1 LAAVEVAMPD
11 ELSQAAALLGAQ
23 GGRARTPAKA
33 EAARRND
40 QRGGRKS
47 QIEVAARAVVHAW
60 RSEPGGEA
68 FLQALE
74 ALEALLDRGRR

>member
-1 LAAVEVAMPD
+1 MPD
-11 ELSQAAALLGAQ
+11 ELSKAAALLGSR

-33 EAARRND
+33 TAARLNA

-47 QIEVAARAVVHAW
+47 HIEVAARAVVHAW

-74 ALEALLDRGRR
+74 ALEALLEKGTR

>member
-1 LAAVEVAMPD
+1 MSD
-11 ELSQAAALLGAQ
+11 ELKEAAALLGSR

-33 EAARRND
+33 EAARRNAK
-40 QRGGRKS
+40 RGGRKS

-68 FLQALE
+68 FLRALE
-74 ALEALLDRGRR
+74 ALEVLLEKETR

>member
-1 LAAVEVAMPD
+1 MVTVEVAMPD

-33 EAARRND
+33 AAARRNA

-47 QIEVAARAVVHAW
+47 RIEVAARAVVHAW

-74 ALEALLDRGRR
+74 ALEALLEKGTR

>member
-1 LAAVEVAMPD
+1 LAAAEVAMPN
-11 ELSQAAALLGAQ
+11 ELSQAAALLGSR

-33 EAARRND
+33 EAARRNA

-47 QIEVAARAVVHAW
+47 RIEVAARAVVHAW

-74 ALEALLDRGRR
+74 ALEALLEKRTR

>member
-1 LAAVEVAMPD
+1 MSDDLT
-11 ELSQAAALLGAQ
+11 QAAALLGAR

-33 EAARRND
+33 EASRRNA

-47 QIEVAARAVVHAW
+47 QIEVAARAVVAAW

-74 ALEALLDRGRR
+74 ALEALLERGTR

>member
-1 LAAVEVAMPD
+1 MPD
-11 ELSQAAALLGAQ
+11 ELSKAAALLGAQ

-33 EAARRND
+33 EAARRNA

-68 FLQALE
+68 FLRALE
-74 ALEALLDRGRR
+74 ALEALLEGRHDDEQ

>member
-1 LAAVEVAMPD
+1 LVTAEVAMSD

-33 EAARRND
+33 EAARRNA

-47 QIEVAARAVVHAW
+47 RIEVAARAVVHAW
-60 RSEPGGEA
+60 RNEPGGEA

-74 ALEALLDRGRR
+74 ALEALLEKRTQ

>member
-1 LAAVEVAMPD
+1 MSENLR
-11 ELSQAAALLGAQ
+11 QAAALLGSR

-33 EAARRND
+33 AASRRNA

-47 QIEVAARAVVHAW
+47 RIEVAARAVVHAW
-60 RSEPGGEA
+60 RDEPGGEA

-74 ALEALLDRGRR
+74 ALEALLERGT

>member
-1 LAAVEVAMPD
+1 MVTAEVAMSD

-33 EAARRND
+33 EAARRNA

-47 QIEVAARAVVHAW
+47 RIEVAARAVVHAW
-60 RSEPGGEA
+60 RNEPGGEA

-74 ALEALLDRGRR
+74 ALEALLEKRTQ

>member
-1 LAAVEVAMPD
+1 MSD
-11 ELSQAAALLGAQ
+11 ELREPAALLGSR

-33 EAARRND
+33 EAARRNAK
-40 QRGGRKS
+40 RGGRKS

-68 FLQALE
+68 FLRALE
-74 ALEALLDRGRR
+74 ALEVLLEKETR

>member
-1 LAAVEVAMPD
+1 MPD
-11 ELSQAAALLGAQ
+11 ELREAAALMGSR

-33 EAARRND
+33 EAARRNAK
-40 QRGGRKS
+40 RGGRKS

-68 FLQALE
+68 FLRALE
-74 ALEALLDRGRR
+74 ALEVLLEKETR

>member
-1 LAAVEVAMPD
+1 MSD
-11 ELSQAAALLGAQ
+11 ELREAAALLGSR

-33 EAARRND
+33 EAARRNAK
-40 QRGGRKS
+40 RGGRKS

-68 FLQALE
+68 FLRALE
-74 ALEALLDRGRR
+74 ALEVLLEKETR

>member
-1 LAAVEVAMPD
+1 MSD
-11 ELSQAAALLGAQ
+11 ELTQAAALLGAR

-33 EAARRND
+33 AASRRNA

-47 QIEVAARAVVHAW
+47 RIEVAARAVVHAW

-68 FLQALE
+68 FLRALE
-74 ALEALLDRGRR
+74 ALEVLLEKETR

>member
-1 LAAVEVAMPD
+1 MVTAEVAMSD
-11 ELSQAAALLGAQ
+11 ELTQAAALLGAR

-33 EAARRND
+33 AASRRNA

-47 QIEVAARAVVHAW
+47 RIEVAARAVVHAW

-68 FLQALE
+68 FLRALE
-74 ALEALLDRGRR
+74 ALEVLLEKETR